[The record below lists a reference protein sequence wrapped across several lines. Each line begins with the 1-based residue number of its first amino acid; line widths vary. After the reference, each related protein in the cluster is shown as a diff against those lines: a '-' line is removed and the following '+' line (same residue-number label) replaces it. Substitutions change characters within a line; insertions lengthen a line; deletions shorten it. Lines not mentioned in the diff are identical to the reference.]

1 MKVGLVCIVK
11 NENQYLEEYVN
22 YYHNVGVDTFYI
34 YDTNK
39 NDLSILDFNYE
50 ISYNILLHP

>member
-22 YYHNVGVDTFYI
+22 YYHNLGVDTFYI
-34 YDTNK
+34 YDN
-39 NDLSILDFNYE
+39 N
-50 ISYNILLHP
+50 NIDG